1 MPPGPEPDICTVTLV
16 EDDSM
21 LTIPNRTSGVRRS
34 VIVAG
39 SLPLAWWCLSLAGGA
54 LGIGNDAIGD
64 VVSTWNITTAA
75 GLVILIPAAFF
86 SVNGGFELASPGRL
100 RHARWYATVGLALAM
115 AFYLLMVLNSIIAIV
130 GDSAL
135 RDPDSWS
142 PELSSVEQWAVAA
155 PYAAFMIPT
164 GATLAALW
172 TERSRQAGSVT

>member
-1 MPPGPEPDICTVTLV
+1 
-16 EDDSM
+16 M

-39 SLPLAWWCLSLAGGA
+39 SLHLAWWCLSLAAGA